1 MHVEPLVSVATPVYN
16 GERHLAECI
25 ESVLAQ
31 TYQNWEYIIVNN
43 CSTDRTREIA
53 ESYGRKDERI
63 RIYNNQQLVEMGPNH
78 DIALSLI
85 SPESQYCKVLHADDF
100 MFPECLEQMVNLAV
114 ANPSV
119 GIVGAYRLD
128 NKEVNLD
135 GLPYPSTVVAG
146 REICRQF
153 FLNDLFVFGSPSSVL
168 IRSDLIRS
176 RKHYIDDDTFF
187 QHGDSAACHEMLMNT
202 DFGFV
207 HQVLTF
213 TRRHEGATDTPT
225 AVKLNSYLPGRM
237 MMLKTYGPFY
247 LEPDEFER
255 CIERRL
261 RGYYNFLGKNLVA
274 YRDVDFWKFHRDALK
289 ALGIRLSYRR
299 LAWASVAA
307 AKKSYLLHPFKAA
320 GSILK
325 SVRHL
330 TAIGFKTAR

>member
-1 MHVEPLVSVATPVYN
+1 
-16 GERHLAECI
+16 
-25 ESVLAQ
+25 
-31 TYQNWEYIIVNN
+31 
-43 CSTDRTREIA
+43 
-53 ESYGRKDERI
+53 
-63 RIYNNQQLVEMGPNH
+63 
-78 DIALSLI
+78 
-85 SPESQYCKVLHADDF
+85 
-100 MFPECLEQMVNLAV
+100 
-114 ANPSV
+114 
-119 GIVGAYRLD
+119 
-128 NKEVNLD
+128 
-135 GLPYPSTVVAG
+135 
-146 REICRQF
+146 
-153 FLNDLFVFGSPSSVL
+153 
-168 IRSDLIRS
+168 
-176 RKHYIDDDTFF
+176 
-187 QHGDSAACHEMLMNT
+187 
-202 DFGFV
+202 
-207 HQVLTF
+207 
-213 TRRHEGATDTPT
+213 
-225 AVKLNSYLPGRM
+225 M